1 MSEQQIPPAPAASES
16 SPGTASAP
24 SPGLLGYRRDFLVN
38 KRYQL
43 KASLMTVTVVLILL
57 VFLNLAMYQATV
69 RSSAAILADAP
80 ELQEVIRAQD
90 RVELSLILLA
100 SFVFLLGVFA
110 VSVLETHKTA
120 GAAYNLGQRLDE
132 IGRGRYGTILRLR
145 KGDNLVELEAAFNE
159 MSRRL
164 TERTWDEVEKLN
176 QFAAEA
182 SRLDRGEELAA
193 ALRAMVTDKRDQV
206 GN

>member
-1 MSEQQIPPAPAASES
+1 MSEQQIPPSPAASKS
-16 SPGTASAP
+16 SAGTASAA
-24 SPGLLGYRRDFLVN
+24 SLGLLGYRRNFLVN

-80 ELQEVIRAQD
+80 ELAEVIRAQD

-120 GAAYNLGQRLDE
+120 GAAYNLGQRLAE
-132 IGRGRYGTILRLR
+132 VGRGRYGTILRLR
-145 KGDNLVELEAAFNE
+145 KGDNLAELEAVFNE

-182 SRLDRGEELAA
+182 ERLDRGEELAA
-193 ALRAMVTDKRDQV
+193 ALRRMVTDKRGQV
-206 GN
+206 DG